1 MMINIITDLVL
12 FSSAIILIL
21 TVIILLFRIKIHNYY
36 SVIILTSYF
45 LISISIIT
53 VQLLIEYKSITKIS
67 IIGFIFLSLILSLY
81 SIFHYLYLK
90 SIIKIQPTFQKKDL
104 IHIVSIFI
112 LIIPT
117 FIFLKPDSF
126 YSGSLEIDQISL
138 LNSIYFS
145 NQNNIIIFVRL
156 LQPSFYLVLSLK
168 LVYYFYKTTFSDS
181 INKNKIK
188 FIRIF
193 MLNKIASMLCLL
205 FGLLAIKNDFIFLG
219 EVSKILYS
227 VSTLI
232 IASFI
237 LLNPSIMPQI
247 SKMNTSL
254 KKVSLN
260 DKKNLET
267 LSNII
272 RLIKKNESFLKY
284 NYTINNLANDSE
296 ISTINIREVIIKN
309 GYKNYSEFINSFRIN
324 KAIDLLQN
332 EYLDLY
338 SIESL
343 FKDSGFQSEATFYR
357 VFKKVHGYTPKEYY
371 QTFINKEQF
380 AIVLDEQGISQVSQ
394 ERVSV

>member
-1 MMINIITDLVL
+1 MINIITDLVL

>member
-1 MMINIITDLVL
+1 
-12 FSSAIILIL
+12 
-21 TVIILLFRIKIHNYY
+21 
-36 SVIILTSYF
+36 
-45 LISISIIT
+45 
-53 VQLLIEYKSITKIS
+53 
-67 IIGFIFLSLILSLY
+67 
-81 SIFHYLYLK
+81 
-90 SIIKIQPTFQKKDL
+90 
-104 IHIVSIFI
+104 
-112 LIIPT
+112 
-117 FIFLKPDSF
+117 
-126 YSGSLEIDQISL
+126 
-138 LNSIYFS
+138 
-145 NQNNIIIFVRL
+145 
-156 LQPSFYLVLSLK
+156 
-168 LVYYFYKTTFSDS
+168 
-181 INKNKIK
+181 
-188 FIRIF
+188 